1 MLLKYIIKPLLAIF
15 FVLLL
20 NTDTS
25 AQILRYNRSSDNDV
39 SILTEVSDTCFNKA
53 LWNSISSSVINVME
67 YSEKITEKSRVQSEI
82 IADKKLTISVLRSEI
97 RESKRL
103 IDEREVVLNK
113 VQKDLTKA
121 KEAESKWVNR
131 GTVIFLTIVTLT
143 VILVN

>member
-25 AQILRYNRSSDNDV
+25 AQILRYNRSSNNDV

-82 IADKKLTISVLRSEI
+82 IADKKLTISVLRSEL

-113 VQKDLTKA
+113 LQKDLTKA

>member
-20 NTDTS
+20 STDTS
-25 AQILRYNRSSDNDV
+25 AQLLRYNRSSDDNV

-82 IADKKLTISVLRSEI
+82 IADKKLTISVLRSEL

-113 VQKDLTKA
+113 LQKDLTKA

>member
-1 MLLKYIIKPLLAIF
+1 MLFKYIIKPLLAIF

-20 NTDTS
+20 STDTS
-25 AQILRYNRSSDNDV
+25 AQILRYNRSSNNDV
-39 SILTEVSDTCFNKA
+39 NILTEVSDTCFNKA

-82 IADKKLTISVLRSEI
+82 IADKKLTISVLRSEL

-113 VQKDLTKA
+113 LQKDLTKA